1 MSEPRKPV
9 RSWNSPA
16 RGGRRRS
23 TGGLLLRLS
32 LGVGFLVCAVGAALI
47 FSGRASRPVF
57 QSFQAV
63 FPEGLLGPGDSKLLV
78 RLEDPF
84 THAPLSGTVHVFL
97 QDRDRNRYDL
107 GSAPV
112 KGTGLVPFS
121 LPNVGIG
128 GLGLG
133 ARVEGALEPA
143 EVSVQNVDVDMGDKV
158 GVCTEKYLYYPGERV
173 HFLGIARHNDTP
185 PRPAA
190 GEPWTLRV
198 SSPAGDPLLT
208 LMGTTSPGG
217 TFEGSF
223 QVPFSARPGFY
234 AMDVQVGRD
243 ILGYTEIKVPMEK
256 DSFRIRPL
264 LLHRAVAGAPF
275 QGRMEISFLDGT
287 PYSGAKV
294 RVVLVKRGKDLED
307 APCVLAGP
315 GIYAFTMDLPP
326 LEKGADEPLPLDLEA
341 RIIPPEGGDEARFP
355 FDKIFLYRSPYRI
368 LLECPHRW
376 VPGMPHRV
384 RAALVGREDQPVPAQ
399 LRVLAGEGGPV
410 LAEASF
416 PGKGSAVLDFTFPKK
431 GRSLLFVAL
440 DPGGKRVLS
449 RRKVHC
455 RLPENQDQDF
465 TVILEKSVLSPGDP
479 LRLTV
484 FDGRKKDRLWVDLLV
499 EGMVADVFS
508 LDVKD
513 GKGVLEVPFSKLPLA
528 FFQVRVWRWEGNP
541 PPMHQAACLAL
552 GEASR
557 VARAKLLP
565 AGEGVKVET
574 GLPGDGDL
582 LFSGRPGRLDPY
594 DLPGPESITL
604 GLLPGVFGFADVD
617 AHRLAQAWRDGTPLP
632 EQREDLAPTIK
643 DSWIEGNGPGR
654 LVESRM
660 EVELGKVVLLI
671 GVVATLLGLALSWW
685 AFSKEKAAR
694 MRRNARLTGL
704 LLFFLLPLGA
714 LRAQQP
720 QAAQATDQAD
730 QVQGRETPS
739 PDILPNRLPP
749 WAWRRVPP
757 SQGPLGP
764 FLPNLPGKQALSLAG
779 QTPGKGGILLSWGQ
793 ESWSPLLD
801 LRWPSSGAI
810 WPGAEWKLPVWA
822 RTSRSSP
829 RVFRPFFG
837 KSSLPAGE
845 AVKFRGKGIWHRM
858 VLSFTYR
865 DVLGGGR
872 LEIRDGA
879 GHSLLETSFPYSS
892 PPKEVMGVSWS
903 APFGEG
909 LKKKL
914 VFGPGN
920 PEISRLQVLAFA
932 DPVAM
937 ALKHLDETRG
947 DPLVVG
953 SLDQVLGRA
962 RTALAVLRVLLG
974 SGSFPA
980 ERRKASAVKAL
991 DHLMEAWRELA
1002 GFRNVIGGYAEF
1014 PRATDEISPT
1024 AEALAFLGEA
1034 QAYLPSRV
1042 AGVIRRV
1049 RRWLWRKVRDD
1060 GRVLPDPGYLS
1071 EEIWKESGG
1080 GRLFITSQVE
1090 RALAATKAEVY
1101 YLKRTEDVIRVDL
1114 GGNPPP
1120 LVRIEAARA
1129 LLARDPR
1136 NPAGL
1141 AILKKCKSL
1150 AGDRTTGVR
1159 AGFTDWTGAE
1169 GDRAD
1174 LVASAH
1180 LACALARAGLEKET
1194 AAMLRSYILDRI
1206 RPDLGF
1212 GDEWTTGACYE
1223 ALLAAPESARPG
1235 GEMDLR
1241 VLADGKT
1248 AAARKGGPFLV
1259 VDLPSAPGA
1268 EGAEIRVETGGEAPL
1283 GAVILR
1289 GRRLE
1294 EPGRARK
1301 EGSLILRLEVKPG
1314 AAPALEK
1321 PLPCVLSVGNSF
1333 SRSMGQMVL
1342 RIPRVGGASL
1352 LPGGLL
1358 YALEQGE
1365 ASRVYMGRKETL
1377 VWFSDLPGVY
1387 TKRINLVFLPH
1398 AWGKIHLPPLELHAV
1413 FQEDIRART
1422 APVEVKVG
1430 S

>member
-16 RGGRRRS
+16 RGGKRRS

-32 LGVGFLVCAVGAALI
+32 LGVGFLVCAAGAALI
-47 FSGRASRPVF
+47 LSGRATRPVF

-84 THAPLSGTVHVFL
+84 THAPLSGVVHVFL

-128 GLGLG
+128 GLGLV

-143 EVSVQNVDVDMGDKV
+143 EVSVDNVVVDMGDRV
-158 GVCTEKYLYYPGERV
+158 RICTEKYFYYPGERV
-173 HFLGIARHNDTP
+173 HFLGIARHNDRP

-190 GEPWTLRV
+190 GEPWVLKV

-208 LMGTTSPGG
+208 LMGTTGPGG
-217 TFEGSF
+217 TFQGSF

-234 AMDVQVGRD
+234 ALDGQVGRD
-243 ILGYTEIKVPMEK
+243 LLGYTEIKVPMEQ
-256 DSFRIRPL
+256 DPFRIRPL

-275 QGRMEISFLDGT
+275 RGRMEVSFLDGT

-294 RVVLVKRGKDLED
+294 RVVLVKGGKDLED
-307 APCVLAGP
+307 APCSLAGP
-315 GIYAFTMDLPP
+315 GIYAFTIDLPP
-326 LEKGADEPLPLDLEA
+326 LEKGADEPFPLDLEA
-341 RIIPPEGGDEARFP
+341 RIVPPEGGEEVKFP
-355 FDKIFLYRSPYRI
+355 FDKIFLYRSAYRI

-384 RAALVGREDQPVPAQ
+384 RAALFDREDRSVPAQ

-410 LAEASF
+410 LAEASYS
-416 PGKGSAVLDFTFPKK
+416 GKGSAVLDFTFPEK
-431 GRSLLFVAL
+431 GHALLFVAL
-440 DPGGKRVLS
+440 DRSGKVLS
-449 RRKVHC
+449 RRRIHC
-455 RLPENQDQDF
+455 KLPENKDQDF
-465 TVILEKSVLSPGDP
+465 TVVLDKSVLSPGEP

-484 FDGRKKDRLWVDLLV
+484 FDRRKKDRLWVDLLV
-499 EGMVADVFS
+499 EGMVADVFP
-508 LDVKD
+508 LEVKG

-528 FFQVRVWRWEGNP
+528 FFQVRVWRWEGDP
-541 PPMHQAACLAL
+541 LPMHQASCLAL

-557 VARAKLLP
+557 VGRARLVP
-565 AGEGVKVET
+565 AGTGVKVET
-574 GLPGDGDL
+574 GLPGEGDL
-582 LFSGRPGRLDPY
+582 LFSGRPGRVDPY
-594 DLPGPESITL
+594 DLPGPESSTL
-604 GLLPGVFGFADVD
+604 GLVPGVFGFPDVD
-617 AHRLAQAWRDGTPLP
+617 IHRLARAWRDGTPLP
-632 EQREDLAPTIK
+632 ELREDLPPTAK

-660 EVELGKVVLLI
+660 EEELGKVVLLV
-671 GVVATLLGLALSWW
+671 GAMAALLGLVLSWW
-685 AFSKEKAAR
+685 AFSREKAAR
-694 MRRNARLTGL
+694 LRRNARLTALL
-704 LLFFLLPLGA
+704 LLFPLA
-714 LRAQQP
+714 APRAQQP
-720 QAAQATDQAD
+720 KGGAAPD
-730 QVQGRETPS
+730 RENRIQRREAPS

-757 SQGPLGP
+757 AKGPLGP
-764 FLPNLPGKQALSLAG
+764 FVPNLPGKQALSLAG
-779 QTPGKGGILLSWGQ
+779 QTPGRGGILLSWG
-793 ESWSPLLD
+793 EDTWSPPLD

-810 WPGAEWKLPVWA
+810 WPGAEWKLPVWV
-822 RTSRSSP
+822 RTGVSSP
-829 RVFRPFFG
+829 AAFRPFFAG
-837 KSSLPAGE
+837 SSLPAGPP
-845 AVKFRGKGIWHRM
+845 VKFRGKGIWHRM

-865 DVLGGGR
+865 DAAEGRR
-872 LEIRDGA
+872 LEIRGE
-879 GHSLLETSFPYSS
+879 GKRSLLETSFPYSP
-892 PPKEVMGVSWS
+892 PPKKVQRVSWS

-909 LKKKL
+909 LARKV
-914 VFGPGN
+914 VFGPGKL
-920 PEISRLQVLAFA
+920 ESRGLQVLAFS

-937 ALKHLDETRG
+937 ALEHLDETRG
-947 DPLVVG
+947 DPLAAG
-953 SLDQVLGRA
+953 GLDQVLGRA
-962 RTALAVLRVLLG
+962 RTALAVLKVLMG
-974 SGSFPA
+974 PGSFPA
-980 ERRKASAVKAL
+980 ARKKAAAVKAL

-1002 GFRNVIGGYAEF
+1002 GFRNIIGGYAEF
-1014 PRATDEISPT
+1014 PRGTDEISPT

-1034 QAYLPSRV
+1034 GAYLPPQA

-1049 RRWLWRKVRDD
+1049 RRWLWGKVRDD

-1080 GRLFITSQVE
+1080 GGLFITSQVE

-1141 AILKKCKSL
+1141 AILEKCKSL
-1150 AGDRTTGVR
+1150 AGDRATGVR

-1180 LACALARAGLEKET
+1180 LAAALARAGLERKT
-1194 AAMLRSYILDRI
+1194 AALLRSYILDRI

-1223 ALLAAPESARPG
+1223 ALLAAPEAARPG
-1235 GEMDLR
+1235 GAMDVR
-1241 VLADGKT
+1241 VLVDGKT
-1248 AAARKGGPFLV
+1248 VAAKKGGPLLEI
-1259 VDLPSAPGA
+1259 DLPSTTGA
-1268 EGAEIRVETGGEAPL
+1268 KRAALRVETGGVAPL
-1283 GAVILR
+1283 GAVVLR
-1289 GRRLE
+1289 GRKLE
-1294 EPGRARK
+1294 DAGSSYK
-1301 EGSLILRLEVKPG
+1301 EGSLILALEVKPG
-1314 AAPALEK
+1314 TVPSLEK
-1321 PLPCVLSVGNSF
+1321 PLPCILSVGNSF
-1333 SRSMGQMVL
+1333 SRSMGRMVL
-1342 RIPRVGGASL
+1342 RIPRTGAASL

-1377 VWFSDLPGVY
+1377 VWFSDIPGVY
-1387 TKRINLVFLPH
+1387 TKKIELVFLPH
-1398 AWGKIHLPPLELHAV
+1398 AWGKIHLPPVEVRAV
-1413 FQEDIRART
+1413 FQDDVGART

-1430 S
+1430 P